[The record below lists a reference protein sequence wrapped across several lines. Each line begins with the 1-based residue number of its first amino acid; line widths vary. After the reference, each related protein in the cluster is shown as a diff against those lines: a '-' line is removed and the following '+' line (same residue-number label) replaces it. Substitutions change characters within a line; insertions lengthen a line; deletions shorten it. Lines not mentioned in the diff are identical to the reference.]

1 MKQMMRVAAM
11 GIAGMVALSAAA
23 NTWYVDDAKYGASG
37 AGTSL
42 ETAFGTIQ
50 EAVTAASA
58 GDTVLVAPG
67 TYNRGSTK
75 ASGDST
81 SSRVVIDKDITVK
94 SIEGAAKTIIVGAP
108 DFTGE
113 PLHGLGPDAVRCVAM
128 SATGSVLEG
137 FTLTGGYV
145 YQSTGS
151 DSFTVRGGGVNIAI
165 GNNSNLHKPFVVDCV
180 ISNNVAT
187 RGGGAFGGT
196 LVRCFV
202 AENRVYNTASNTTRN
217 GAGARSGRYYNCV
230 FTRNDDPNSQCG
242 STVSWIIAMVNC
254 TVMGN
259 HSNPSVATDFSSS
272 SPACVWNSIIHYNA
286 GNLST
291 SMAQENSITSG
302 THYLVVSPI
311 TDDWRPIAGSAADA
325 GTSAP
330 CR

>member
-1 MKQMMRVAAM
+1 MKI
-11 GIAGMVALSAAA
+11 GILLGVTALGWTVLAA

-37 AGTSL
+37 TGESL

-50 EAVTAASA
+50 EAVTRASA

-217 GAGARSGRYYNCV
+217 GDVSSRK
-230 FTRNDDPNSQCG
+230 TG
-242 STVSWIIAMVNC
+242 STTPPATRRATARARVAAVITTACSRA
-254 TVMGN
+254 TTTPTR
-259 HSNPSVATDFSSS
+259 SAARPSRGS
-272 SPACVWNSIIHYNA
+272 SPW
-286 GNLST
+286 
-291 SMAQENSITSG
+291 
-302 THYLVVSPI
+302 
-311 TDDWRPIAGSAADA
+311 
-325 GTSAP
+325 
-330 CR
+330 

>member
-1 MKQMMRVAAM
+1 MDRLKQITACSLALV
-11 GIAGMVALSAAA
+11 GMTLTAA

-42 ETAFGTIQ
+42 QTAFGTIQ

-75 ASGDST
+75 AAGDST

-94 SIEGAAKTIIVGAP
+94 SIEGAAKTIIVGTP

-151 DSFTVRGGGVNIAI
+151 DSFTVRGGGVKEDIAAQYV
-165 GNNSNLHKPFVVDCV
+165 GGALRAVH
-180 ISNNVAT
+180 
-187 RGGGAFGGT
+187 GGG
-196 LVRCFV
+196 
-202 AENRVYNTASNTTRN
+202 
-217 GAGARSGRYYNCV
+217 
-230 FTRNDDPNSQCG
+230 
-242 STVSWIIAMVNC
+242 I
-254 TVMGN
+254 
-259 HSNPSVATDFSSS
+259 
-272 SPACVWNSIIHYNA
+272 
-286 GNLST
+286 
-291 SMAQENSITSG
+291 
-302 THYLVVSPI
+302 
-311 TDDWRPIAGSAADA
+311 
-325 GTSAP
+325 
-330 CR
+330 